1 MTDWIKAMNPAGAID
16 TKEAALAAA
25 RVSAIGMVLGAVRD
39 GVNAWYAANGGAEG
53 SQRAIEN
60 LTGQVQSAEQ
70 IAQAAQFGLIGAGVF
85 IVLQLVLAAVQWMK
99 PNQVLPI
106 IFVIF
111 VVLALGGSLLSLVS
125 GSMAPAM
132 AAAAPPMWITVTSV
146 VLMAVALC
154 LHIAGIRGASALG
167 KFRDAQA
174 Y

>member
-39 GVNAWYAANGGAEG
+39 GVSAWYTANGGAEA

-60 LTGQVQSAEQ
+60 LTGQAQSAEQ
-70 IAQAAQFGLIGAGVF
+70 IAQAAQFGLIAAGVV
-85 IVLQLVLAAVQWMK
+85 IVLQLILAVVQWLK

-106 IFVIF
+106 VFLVF
-111 VVLALGGSLLSLVS
+111 VVLALGGTLLSLA
-125 GSMAPAM
+125 GSSMMPGMASAGL
-132 AAAAPPMWITVTSV
+132 PMWITATTL
-146 VLMAVALC
+146 VLMTVAFFM
-154 LHIAGIRGASALG
+154 HIAGIRGASALG